1 MSVAALMAPLPR
13 EKGRKPVLGISDPR
27 VEKSLAALNLNDL
40 NVAETR
46 RFGNLLQAEADRWM
60 LRGGFSEN
68 RRITKSDAHRMF
80 AQAFSKEGRR

>member
-1 MSVAALMAPLPR
+1 MATLPR

-46 RFGNLLQAEADRWM
+46 RFGNRIQAEADRWM
-60 LRGGFSEN
+60 LRGGFSES

-80 AQAFSKEGRR
+80 VLAFGRASR

>member
-1 MSVAALMAPLPR
+1 MAALMAPLPR
-13 EKGRKPVLGISDPR
+13 GKGRKPVLGISDPR
-27 VEKSLAALNLNDL
+27 VEKSLAALNLNSF

-46 RFGNLLQAEADRWM
+46 RFGNRLQADADRWM

-80 AQAFSKEGRR
+80 VLAFGRASR